1 MSKSYEKLNETLRN
15 EDPALLQHFQ
25 KSMCFW
31 IGIPRKSKKGIVRKD
46 HDLYRENIEKIKESI
61 MNVSKNL
68 EHWGKEMPIS
78 WAVMERHVKEARK
91 SQKLLFVEDLWKL
104 NETTGPDFQ
113 IKEKPVL
120 DEILK
125 FLHEVGEILYFP
137 ESERRG
143 FVVLDIQWF
152 VDAFKYIITDLR
164 HANSDLEE
172 DIKSHEDYKL
182 FIENGEMSY
191 HLLIKIWGS
200 FEGKEHLKFYDDL
213 VNYIEELGMMTNTVV
228 LRKDIHV
235 RASFGVC
242 KCWYVPSMNRRIF
255 NYDDF
260 KSYSAASSILCFKF
274 KFLPN
279 IIFHKLI
286 ASCMEA
292 EWKILSDSQNKCL
305 YQKVA
310 VFYRSDCFVFVGIS
324 KNRIE
329 VQIRNLEEPATRKQ
343 RSDIRTELQKK
354 LLGIKEKSYTDLQFN
369 ITYKC
374 SNAKFCNPRC
384 AGADMLPND
393 IPRYRILCTLC
404 PVPMKHYISKSDLSW
419 KCESVSF
426 YKLKNFIQII
436 VAS

>member
-1 MSKSYEKLNETLRN
+1 MSKSFEKLNETLRN
-15 EDPALLQHFQ
+15 EDPTLSQHLH

-31 IGIPRKSKKGIVRKD
+31 IGIPRKSTKGVVRKG
-46 HDLYRENIEKIKESI
+46 HDSNRENIEKIKESI
-61 MNVSKNL
+61 MTVSKNL
-68 EHWGKEMPIS
+68 EHWGKELPIS
-78 WAVMERHVKEARK
+78 WAVMERHIKEARK
-91 SQKLLFVEDLWKL
+91 SQKLLFEEDLWKL
-104 NETTGPDFQ
+104 NETTFPDFQ
-113 IKEKPVL
+113 IKNKSVL

-125 FLHEVGEILYFP
+125 FLHEVGEILFLP
-137 ESERRG
+137 ESGRKG
-143 FVVLDIQWF
+143 FVVLDIQWL

-172 DIKSHEDYKL
+172 YIKSHEDFKL
-182 FIENGEMSY
+182 FIENGELSY

-200 FEGKEHLKFYDDL
+200 FEGKDFLKFYDDL
-213 VNYIEELGMMTNTVV
+213 VNYMEGLGMMTNTAV

-235 RASFGVC
+235 QASFGMC

-292 EWKILSDSQNKCL
+292 EWKILSDSQHKCL
-305 YQKVA
+305 YQTVA

-343 RSDIRTELQKK
+343 RSDIRTELQKQLRRITK
-354 LLGIKEKSYTDLQFN
+354 NFHTDLTFN

-374 SNAKFCNPRC
+374 SNTKICNPRC
-384 AGADMLPND
+384 TGADMLPND

-426 YKLKNFIQII
+426 YKLKSFI
-436 VAS
+436 